1 LTDSTRRPVR
11 RVRFVAAV
19 CAIVGLACAVAACDE
34 EDNSSLE
41 LMIGDL
47 IPLSG
52 RLQEFGPSADKAA
65 EIAVDQVDDAI
76 GAVGAD
82 HVVTLVT
89 EDDQTSPAAGVAVA
103 QKLVNRGATC
113 LTGSWSPAVTIAT
126 ARAVSIPEGI
136 LQISPAS
143 TRDEITSLD
152 DHGLVNRTVPPDS
165 AAGQVIAGGAALRD
179 SPEAFAQLAPARRRV
194 DGVRV
199 ITPGVPDAPAS
210 NAFDDIYESTDPTD
224 IGRRTFDAQNFDAVV
239 LCYLAAVAAGSV
251 DGQALADHV
260 RAVSGPPGHRYTWQQ
275 LPDAIRALEEGK
287 DIDYQGASG
296 PIDMNRA
303 GDATAGSYDVYEYRD
318 DRLNL
323 VDEL

>member
-1 LTDSTRRPVR
+1 MTDSTGRPVR
-11 RVRFVAAV
+11 RVRFVATV
-19 CAIVGLACAVAACDE
+19 CAIVGVGCAVAACDE

-41 LMIGDL
+41 LTIGDL

-52 RLQEFGPSADKAA
+52 RLQEFGPSTDKAA

-82 HVVTLVT
+82 HQVTLVT

-126 ARAVSIPEGI
+126 ARAVSIPEGV

-143 TRDEITSLD
+143 RRDGVGSLD
-152 DHGLVNRTVPPDS
+152 DDRT
-165 AAGQVIAGGAALRD
+165 
-179 SPEAFAQLAPARRRV
+179 
-194 DGVRV
+194 
-199 ITPGVPDAPAS
+199 S
-210 NAFDDIYESTDPTD
+210 NSFNDLFTATEPTD
-224 IGRRTFDAQNFDAVV
+224 VGHPRFVARTFDAVV

-251 DGQALADHV
+251 DGRAMADHV
-260 RAVSGPPGHRYTWQQ
+260 RAVSAPPGRRYTWRQ
-275 LPDAIRALEEGK
+275 LPDAIRALENGK

-296 PIDMNRA
+296 PIDIEPR
-303 GDATAGSYDVYEYRD
+303 RRR
-318 DRLNL
+318 DRLTL
-323 VDEL
+323 VDELSLKRGE